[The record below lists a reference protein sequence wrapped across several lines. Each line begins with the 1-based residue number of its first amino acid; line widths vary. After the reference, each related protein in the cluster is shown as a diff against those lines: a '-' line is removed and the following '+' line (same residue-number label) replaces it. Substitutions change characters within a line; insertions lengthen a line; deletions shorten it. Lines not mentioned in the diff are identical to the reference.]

1 MRARGAPCGNAAVG
15 NAAVTCASLA
25 SVAICSARMPQ
36 IDIEYRVRDDGDI
49 AYSMPAGLLLLLALL
64 FLELQGSAAVVDEGD
79 ISTRVCKT

>member
-1 MRARGAPCGNAAVG
+1 
-15 NAAVTCASLA
+15 
-25 SVAICSARMPQ
+25 MPQ